1 MRERLDQV
9 DPTGLRWVYRKRF
22 AALQR
27 GKGLEGF
34 EVFGDH
40 YLLSLDGTG
49 VFSSQ
54 EIHGDQCCEQHH
66 RDGKVTYYH
75 QGLGAVFVH
84 PDHCE
89 VFPLVLEPILKQDCD
104 AGGSSEMA
112 HRKRDL

>member
-1 MRERLDQV
+1 MMF
-9 DPTGLRWVYRKRF
+9 GLKYP
-22 AALQR
+22 ALQR

-54 EIHGDQCCEQHH
+54 EIHGDQCGEQHH
-66 RDGKVTYYH
+66 RDGQVTYYH